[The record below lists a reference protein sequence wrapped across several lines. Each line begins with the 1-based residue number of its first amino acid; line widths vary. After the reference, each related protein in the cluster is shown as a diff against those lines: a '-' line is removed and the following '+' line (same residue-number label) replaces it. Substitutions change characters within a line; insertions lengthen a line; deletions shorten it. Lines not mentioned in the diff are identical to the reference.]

1 MAYLPNLDQ
10 VLHLGARYAD
20 ERTEYVIEQHPIGE
34 VTVPTG
40 QVVGCDPLAYSA
52 DTLPFTVTVP
62 PGKYPLCAWVAVL
75 RRGDAEWQRR
85 VAALELTIGGE
96 PATQWRPALVEGQD
110 LSALGEDECF
120 GYAVDAGTGTL
131 ADLAAV
137 RALAAWDY
145 QRLEDVYIAR
155 APDRPVPG
163 AVAAVTDE
171 QSGANVIIVTSGW
184 GDGQY
189 PTFIGYT
196 AAGDITTFVTDF
208 LVIPRGREAIG

>member
-1 MAYLPNLDQ
+1 
-10 VLHLGARYAD
+10 
-20 ERTEYVIEQHPIGE
+20 
-34 VTVPTG
+34 
-40 QVVGCDPLAYSA
+40 
-52 DTLPFTVTVP
+52 
-62 PGKYPLCAWVAVL
+62 VA
-75 RRGDAEWQRR
+75 
-85 VAALELTIGGE
+85 
-96 PATQWRPALVEGQD
+96 GQD
-110 LSALGEDECF
+110 LSALGEDEYF

-137 RALAAWDY
+137 RALAAWNY

-189 PTFIGYT
+189 PTFIGCT

-208 LVIPRGREAIG
+208 LVIPRGQEAIG